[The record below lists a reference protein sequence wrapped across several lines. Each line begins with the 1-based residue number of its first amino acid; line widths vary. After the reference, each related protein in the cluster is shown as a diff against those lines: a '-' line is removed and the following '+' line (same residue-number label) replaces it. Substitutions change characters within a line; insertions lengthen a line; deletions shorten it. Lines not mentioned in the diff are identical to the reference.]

1 MRLVS
6 LLLTLIF
13 LLPGC
18 DPEESRATPGTPL
31 AALNQL
37 DVREW
42 DNDPA
47 YERAAFGPAW
57 ADIDRNG
64 CDQRNDILRRDLEDV
79 KIRPGSRGC
88 VVETGKFQDPYDARV
103 SATFRRGKTDVDID
117 HVVALKNAWL
127 TGAGDWSSGTKGHPG
142 MRDRLANDPLNL
154 IAVWGSIN
162 LRKSDS
168 DFAAWQPND
177 NRCGYAVRQIS
188 VKVKYG
194 LSVTKAEKK
203 ALGETLSAAYCA
215 SLKPQLLADA
225 EVAPPKPAR

>member
-1 MRLVS
+1 MGLRQSSWPKVHQRMVEPPQPVRPTSGQGRRQSGHQAPRRLRGTISQRSCTVMRLVS

-177 NRCGYAVRQIS
+177 
-188 VKVKYG
+188 
-194 LSVTKAEKK
+194 
-203 ALGETLSAAYCA
+203 
-215 SLKPQLLADA
+215 
-225 EVAPPKPAR
+225 